1 MSEFVLEMKNIDKRF
16 LGVHALDNVNFSLKN
31 GEIHA
36 IIGENGAG
44 KSTLMNILVGIYR
57 PDGGEIVLNGI
68 SVSHNTPHEALRNGV
83 GIVPQELNL
92 VPEISVAE
100 NIFLGNERRKGPFR
114 FMDWEAT
121 EELARSKLAE
131 IGIDVDVKQKLGKL
145 SPAFQQLVSIAR
157 TLSFDTRILVLDEPT
172 ASLTTTETTI
182 LFKILNRLKN
192 EGKSIILI
200 THHLEEVMR
209 LCDNVTIM
217 RDGKMVHTGPVKDL
231 SFDRMIFYM
240 VNRNID
246 KNKKECRTVEK
257 KVILKV
263 ENYSRKREFN
273 DVNFEI
279 FKGEIFGI
287 AGLVGAGRTELFN
300 CIFGITKPHSG
311 RLWFD
316 GAELYVKCPSDAIEK
331 GIGLVP
337 EERRKMGLFPFLSV
351 YENMML
357 PSYSISAK
365 AGIIRYN
372 TVFELAK
379 KFTARLQVKMASIF
393 SQIKNLSGGNQQKVI
408 AARWMAKGVRLLIL
422 DEPTRGIDVNAKG
435 EIHHII
441 KEMADSG
448 VTVIIISSELEE
460 VITLADRIMVMHE
473 GSVKGFIEETE
484 TIKEEDIL
492 RIALQKG

>member
-1 MSEFVLEMKNIDKRF
+1 MSEFVLEMKNINKHF
-16 LGVHALDNVNFSLKN
+16 LGVHALDNVDFSLKN

-57 PDGGEIVLNGI
+57 PDSGEILLNGVT
-68 SVSHNTPHEALRNGV
+68 VSHNAPHEALRNGV

-100 NIFLGNERRKGPFR
+100 NIFLGNERKKGPFR

-121 EELARSKLAE
+121 EKLARSTLAE
-131 IGIDVDVKQKLGKL
+131 IGVDVDVTQKLGKL

-157 TLSFDTRILVLDEPT
+157 TLSFDTRILILDEPT
-172 ASLTTTETTI
+172 ASLTTTETAI
-182 LFKILNRLKN
+182 LFKILDRLKN

-200 THHLEEVMR
+200 THHLEEVMQ

-231 SFDRMIFYM
+231 SFDQMIFYM
-240 VNRNID
+240 ADRKID
-246 KNKKECRTVEK
+246 KNQKKHRTVEK
-257 KVILKV
+257 NVIMKV
-263 ENYSRKREFN
+263 ENYTRKREFN
-273 DVNFEI
+273 NVNFEI

-311 RLWFD
+311 RLWFNGSD
-316 GAELYVKCPSDAIEK
+316 LYVKCPSDAIEN

-337 EERRKMGLFPFLSV
+337 EERRKMGIFPLLSV

-357 PSYSISAK
+357 PSYTISTK
-365 AGIIRYN
+365 TGIIQYKII
-372 TVFELAK
+372 FDMAK
-379 KFTARLQVKMASIF
+379 KFAAKLQVKMASVF
-393 SQIKNLSGGNQQKVI
+393 SQIKNLSGGNQQKII

-422 DEPTRGIDVNAKG
+422 DEPTRGIDVNAKS
-435 EIHHII
+435 EIHRII

-448 VTVIIISSELEE
+448 VTIIIISSELEE
-460 VITLADRIMVMHE
+460 VISLSDRIMVMHE
-473 GSVKGFIEETE
+473 GSVKGFIENTE
-484 TIKEEDIL
+484 TTEEEDIL
-492 RIALQKG
+492 RVALQKG